1 MKKQTNTSPA
11 RTLNAVAA
19 ILTATFAST
28 AMATNFWWTGKESRN
43 YGTES
48 NWALNNTG
56 TSVAASIP
64 GSSDAVR
71 FMAMNGSTSV
81 FSDRFKNDGYIVEF
95 DGAYTTGYQF
105 FFNTSGAKVTFKG
118 TAGNAAFTYS
128 RDAYNKNA
136 VAGIGDGTDST
147 LRIEDMTYTH
157 SYTNLVLGWT
167 DAHKGGLEIA
177 SGAKV
182 VVPTTAKFHD
192 GIRIKRGYITV
203 DGGEINAPNSIIQV
217 ARYDANDKT
226 ANSSVVGAFTNLN
239 GTVTCKQFIV
249 GAADIDTT
257 NDRDNYAEFY
267 QNGGTLAV
275 SGNIVVAQGNRT
287 MTSGKFIMDGGK
299 VTTAATL
306 YVGDTGLNCAT
317 GTAHLVVNNGEIGC
331 KAMHIGKQ
339 SQGVVDIY
347 GGTVI
352 CTNEC
357 MLSSKTTYNATQA
370 GYIESDAEMTP
381 TLNLLG
387 GVLQSPKMYSA
398 STNSY
403 ATVFFNGGTLREG
416 ANNANLIE
424 NSARLHVKVG
434 AKGGTIDTNGYTAKL
449 HKTLETGVDAGTD
462 GGMTFTGGGTLALQS
477 TASLAYTGDTKVSSD
492 TTLSVTDKS
501 KVDLDKFICLVNS
514 KPEENGH
521 AILTTTG
528 NDVFTAADL
537 AKIRLV
543 DGIHSAASVR
553 LKLSAD
559 NKSILCKRS
568 NGLIIS
574 FH

>member
-1 MKKQTNTSPA
+1 MKRQTNTSPA

-28 AMATNFWWTGKESRN
+28 AMAANFWWTGKDSRN
-43 YGTES
+43 YGTAS

-81 FSDRFKNDGYIVEF
+81 FSDRFKNDGYIVAF

-105 FFNTSGAKVTFKG
+105 FFNTSGAKVTWRG
-118 TAGNAAFTYS
+118 MTGNAAFTYQ
-128 RDAYNKNA
+128 RNAYNTNA
-136 VAGIGDGTDST
+136 KIGIGDGTDSY
-147 LRIEDMTYTH
+147 LRLENMTFTH

-167 DAHKGGLEIA
+167 KANKGGLEIA

-182 VVPTTAKFHD
+182 IVPTTAKFHD

-203 DGGEINAPNSIIQV
+203 DGGEIDAPNSNIQV
-217 ARYDANDKT
+217 AMYNAGNADAD
-226 ANSSVVGAFTNLN
+226 SSVVGAFTNLN
-239 GTVTCKQFIV
+239 GTVTCKEFIV
-249 GAADIDTT
+249 GAGDTI
-257 NDRDNYAEFY
+257 NNRDNYAEFY
-267 QNGGTLAV
+267 QNGGTLAA
-275 SGNIVVAQGNRT
+275 SGNIVVAQGTRT
-287 MTSGKFIMDGGK
+287 RTSGKFIMDGGK

-347 GGTVI
+347 GGTII

-357 MLSSKTTYNATQA
+357 MLSNKTEYKTTQA
-370 GYIESDAEMTP
+370 AVYIESDAEMTP

-387 GVLQSPKMYSA
+387 GVLETPKMYSA

-416 ANNANLIE
+416 ANNAKLIE
-424 NSARLHVKVG
+424 NSERLHVRVG
-434 AKGGTIDTNGYTAKL
+434 AKGGTIDTNGYTAQL

-543 DGIHSAASVR
+543 DGMHSAASVR

-559 NKSILCKRS
+559 NKSILCKRCI
-568 NGLIIS
+568 GMIIS

>member
-501 KVDLDKFICLVNS
+501 KVNLDKFICLVNS

>member
-1 MKKQTNTSPA
+1 MKKRSSIQCRVLAAMFAVSFA
-11 RTLNAVAA
+11 NA
-19 ILTATFAST
+19 
-28 AMATNFWWTGKESRN
+28 AMAESYWWTGADAEDRSFGN
-43 YGTES
+43 PA
-48 NWALNNTG
+48 NWRIKNATTG
-56 TSVAASIP
+56 SVATSVP
-64 GSSDAVR
+64 GSGDHVR
-71 FMAMNGSTSV
+71 FMATNGTTSV

-95 DGAYTTGYQF
+95 NNAYTTGNQL

-128 RDAYNKNA
+128 RGDYNKNA
-136 VAGIGDGTDST
+136 LAGIGDGTDST

-167 DAHKGGLEIA
+167 AAHKGGLEIA

-182 VVPTTAKFHD
+182 IVPTTAKFHD

-203 DGGEINAPNSIIQV
+203 DGGEIDAPNSNIQV
-217 ARYDANDKT
+217 ARYDANDKK

-239 GTVTCKQFIV
+239 GTVTCKEFIV
-249 GAADIDTT
+249 GAVDNT
-257 NDRDNYAEFY
+257 NNRDNYAEFY
-267 QNGGTLAV
+267 QNGGTLAA
-275 SGNIVVAQGNRT
+275 SGNIVVAQGSRT
-287 MTSGKFIMDGGK
+287 RTSGKFIMDGGK
-299 VTTAATL
+299 VTTALTL

-357 MLSSKTTYNATQA
+357 MLSGKTEYKTAV
-370 GYIESDAEMTP
+370 YIESDAEMTP

-416 ANNANLIE
+416 GNNANLIE

-501 KVDLDKFICLVNS
+501 KVNLDKFVCLVNS
-514 KPEENGH
+514 KPEGNGH

-528 NDVFTAADL
+528 SDAFTATDL
-537 AKIRLV
+537 ARIRLA
-543 DGIHSAASVR
+543 DGRYPASSVR
-553 LKLSAD
+553 LKLSSD
-559 NKSILCKRS
+559 GKSILCKS
-568 NGLIIS
+568 VEGLTVT
-574 FH
+574 FY

>member
-1 MKKQTNTSPA
+1 MKRQTNTSPA

-28 AMATNFWWTGKESRN
+28 AMAANFWWTGKDSRN
-43 YGTES
+43 YGTPS

-56 TSVAASIP
+56 TSVAASVP
-64 GSSDAVR
+64 GSNDAVR
-71 FMAMNGSTSV
+71 FMAMNGTTSV
-81 FSDRFKNDGYIVEF
+81 FSDRFKNDGYIAEF
-95 DGAYTTGYQF
+95 DNAYTMGYQL
-105 FFNTSGAKVTFKG
+105 FFNTSGAKVTWRG
-118 TAGNAAFTYS
+118 MTGNAAFTYQ
-128 RDAYNKNA
+128 RNAYNTNA
-136 VAGIGDGTDST
+136 KIGIGDGTDSY
-147 LRIEDMTYTH
+147 LRLENMTFTH

-167 DAHKGGLEIA
+167 AANKGGLEIA

-182 VVPTTAKFHD
+182 IVPTTANFHD

-203 DGGEINAPNSIIQV
+203 DGGEIDAPNSNIQV
-217 ARYDANDKT
+217 AMYNAGNAN

-249 GAADIDTT
+249 GAGDTT
-257 NDRDNYAEFY
+257 NNRDNYAEFY
-267 QNGGTLAV
+267 QNGGTLAA

-287 MTSGKFIMDGGK
+287 RTSGKFIMDGGK

-357 MLSSKTTYNATQA
+357 MLSNKTTYNETQA
-370 GYIESDAEMTP
+370 VYIESDAEMTP

-543 DGIHSAASVR
+543 DGMHSAASVR

-559 NKSILCKRS
+559 NKSILCKRCM
-568 NGLIIS
+568 GMIIS
-574 FH
+574 FY

>member
-1 MKKQTNTSPA
+1 MKKRSSIQSCVLA
-11 RTLNAVAA
+11 AMFAVSFANA
-19 ILTATFAST
+19 
-28 AMATNFWWTGKESRN
+28 AMAANYWWTGKDSRDW
-43 YGTES
+43 GTKG

-71 FMAMNGSTSV
+71 FMAMNGTTSV

-95 DGAYTTGYQF
+95 DGAYTMGYQF
-105 FFNTSGAKVTFKG
+105 FFNTSGAKVTWRG
-118 TAGNAAFTYS
+118 MTGNAAFTYQ
-128 RDAYNKNA
+128 RNAYNSNA
-136 VAGIGDGTDST
+136 KIGIGDGTDSY
-147 LRIEDMTYTH
+147 LRLENMTFTH

-167 DAHKGGLEIA
+167 AANKGGLEIA

-182 VVPTTAKFHD
+182 IVPTTANFHD

-203 DGGEINAPNSIIQV
+203 DGGEIDAPNSNIQV
-217 ARYDANDKT
+217 AMYNAGNAN

-249 GAADIDTT
+249 GAADTT

-275 SGNIVVAQGNRT
+275 SGNIVIAQGNRT
-287 MTSGKFIMDGGK
+287 RTSGKFIMDGGK

-317 GTAHLVVNNGEIGC
+317 GTAHLVINNGEIGC
-331 KAMHIGKQ
+331 KALRIGKQ
-339 SQGVVDIY
+339 SQGVVDVY

-357 MLSSKTTYNATQA
+357 ILSNKTEYNTTQA
-370 GYIESDAEMTP
+370 AVYIESDAEMMP

-387 GVLQSPKMYSA
+387 GVLETPKMYSA
-398 STNSY
+398 SANSY

-416 ANNANLIE
+416 KNNANLIE
-424 NSARLHVKVG
+424 DSEHLHVRVG

-462 GGMTFTGGGTLALQS
+462 GGMTFTGGGMLALQS

-501 KVDLDKFICLVNS
+501 KVDLDKFVCLVNS
-514 KPEENGH
+514 KPEGNGH

-528 NDVFTAADL
+528 SDVFTAADL

-543 DGIHSAASVR
+543 DGMHSAASVR

-559 NKSILCKRS
+559 NKSILCKS
-568 NGLIIS
+568 CMGMIIS

>member
-1 MKKQTNTSPA
+1 MKKQTIA
-11 RTLNAVAA
+11 RSVTALNIVAA
-19 ILTATFAST
+19 IIAATFAST
-28 AMATNFWWTGKESRN
+28 AMAGNFWWTGKDNRN
-43 YGTES
+43 YGTAS
-48 NWALNNTG
+48 NWASNNTG
-56 TSVAASIP
+56 TYVATSIP

-71 FMAMNGSTSV
+71 FMAMNSTTSV

-95 DGAYTTGYQF
+95 NGAYTVGYQF
-105 FFNTSGAKVTFKG
+105 FFNTSGAKVTWSG
-118 TAGNAAFTYS
+118 MTGNAAFTYQ
-128 RDAYNKNA
+128 RNEYNSNA
-136 VAGIGDGTDST
+136 KIGIGDGTDSY
-147 LRIEDMTYTH
+147 LRLENMTFTH

-203 DGGEINAPNSIIQV
+203 DGGEIDAPNSIIQV
-217 ARYDANDKT
+217 AMYNAGNAN

-249 GAADIDTT
+249 GAADTT

-275 SGNIVVAQGNRT
+275 SGNIVIAQGNRT
-287 MTSGKFIMDGGK
+287 RTSGKFIMDGGK

-306 YVGDTGLNCAT
+306 YVGDIGLNCAT

-331 KAMHIGKQ
+331 RAMHIGKQ

-352 CTNEC
+352 CTKEC
-357 MLSSKTTYNATQA
+357 MLSNKTTYNETQA
-370 GYIESDAEMTP
+370 VYIESDAEMMP

-416 ANNANLIE
+416 ADNANLIE

-434 AKGGTIDTNGYTAKL
+434 AKGGTIDTNGLTTKL
-449 HKTLETGVDAGTD
+449 SKTIETGVDAGTD

-528 NDVFTAADL
+528 SDVFTAADL

-543 DGIHSAASVR
+543 DGMHSAASVR

-559 NKSILCKRS
+559 NKSILCKS
-568 NGLIIS
+568 CMGMIIS

>member
-1 MKKQTNTSPA
+1 MKRQTNTSPA

-28 AMATNFWWTGKESRN
+28 AMAANFWWTGKDSRN
-43 YGTES
+43 YGTPS

-64 GSSDAVR
+64 GSNDAVR
-71 FMAMNGSTSV
+71 FMAMNGTTSV

-95 DGAYTTGYQF
+95 DNAYTMGYQL

-128 RDAYNKNA
+128 RGDYNKNA
-136 VAGIGDGTDST
+136 VMGIGDTTDST

-167 DAHKGGLEIA
+167 AAHKGGLEIA

-192 GIRIKRGYITV
+192 GIRIKRGYIAV
-203 DGGEINAPNSIIQV
+203 DGGEIDAPNSIIQV

-249 GAADIDTT
+249 GAADTT

-267 QNGGTLAV
+267 QNGGTLAA
-275 SGNIVVAQGNRT
+275 SGNIVVAQGSRT
-287 MTSGKFIMDGGK
+287 RTSGKFIMDGGK

-357 MLSSKTTYNATQA
+357 MLSNRTTYNATQA
-370 GYIESDAEMTP
+370 VYIESDAEMTP

>member
-1 MKKQTNTSPA
+1 MKKQTTA
-11 RTLNAVAA
+11 RSVAALNAVAA

-28 AMATNFWWTGKESRN
+28 AMAASYYWTGKDNRN
-43 YGTES
+43 YGIAS
-48 NWALNNTG
+48 NWSTSNNG
-56 TSVAASIP
+56 TTVATAVPSK
-64 GSSDAVR
+64 SDDSVR
-71 FMAMNGSTSV
+71 FMAMNGTTSV
-81 FSDRFKNDGYIVEF
+81 FSDRFKKDGYIVEF
-95 DGAYTTGYQF
+95 DGAYTMGYQF
-105 FFNTSGAKVTFKG
+105 FFNTSGAKVTWRG
-118 TAGNAAFTYS
+118 TTGNAAFTYS
-128 RDAYNKNA
+128 RGDYNKSA
-136 VAGIGDGTDST
+136 LAGIGDGTDST
-147 LRIEDMTYTH
+147 LRIEDITYTH

-167 DAHKGGLEIA
+167 AAHKGGLEIA

-217 ARYDANDKT
+217 AMYNAGNKDAD
-226 ANSSVVGAFTNLN
+226 SSVVGAFTNLN
-239 GTVTCKQFIV
+239 GTVTCKEFIV
-249 GAADIDTT
+249 GAPDTT
-257 NDRDNYAEFY
+257 NDRNNYAEFY
-267 QNGGTLAV
+267 QNGGTLAA
-275 SGNIVVAQGNRT
+275 SGKIVVAQGSRT
-287 MTSGKFIMDGGK
+287 RTSGKFIMDGGK
-299 VTTAATL
+299 VTTALTL

-357 MLSSKTTYNATQA
+357 MLSNKTEYKTTQA
-370 GYIESDAEMTP
+370 AVYIESDAEMMP

-387 GVLQSPKMYSA
+387 GVLETPKMYSA

-416 ANNANLIE
+416 ANNRNLIE

-449 HKTLETGVDAGTD
+449 HKTLESGIDGGTD
-462 GGMTFTGGGTLALQS
+462 GGMTFMGGGTLALQS

-537 AKIRLV
+537 AKIRLA
-543 DGIHSAASVR
+543 DGVYSASSVR

-559 NKSILCKRS
+559 NKSILCKRWM
-568 NGLIIS
+568 GLIIS

>member
-1 MKKQTNTSPA
+1 MKKRSSIQSCVLA
-11 RTLNAVAA
+11 AMFAVSFANA
-19 ILTATFAST
+19 
-28 AMATNFWWTGKESRN
+28 AMAANYWWTGKDSRDW
-43 YGTES
+43 GTKG
-48 NWALNNTG
+48 NWASNNTG

-71 FMAMNGSTSV
+71 FMAMNGTTSV

-95 DGAYTTGYQF
+95 DGAYTMGYQF
-105 FFNTSGAKVTFKG
+105 FFNTSGAKVTWRG
-118 TAGNAAFTYS
+118 MTGNAAFTYQ
-128 RDAYNKNA
+128 RNAYNSNA
-136 VAGIGDGTDST
+136 KIGIGDGTDSY
-147 LRIEDMTYTH
+147 LRLENMTFTH

-167 DAHKGGLEIA
+167 AANKGGLEIA

-182 VVPTTAKFHD
+182 IVPTTANFHD

-203 DGGEINAPNSIIQV
+203 DGGEIDAPNSNIQV
-217 ARYDANDKT
+217 AMYNAGNAN

-249 GAADIDTT
+249 GAADTT

-275 SGNIVVAQGNRT
+275 SGNIVIAQGNRT
-287 MTSGKFIMDGGK
+287 RTSGKFIMDGGK

-317 GTAHLVVNNGEIGC
+317 GTAHLVINNGEIGC
-331 KAMHIGKQ
+331 KALRIGKQ
-339 SQGVVDIY
+339 SQGVVDVY

-357 MLSSKTTYNATQA
+357 ILSNKTEYNTTQA
-370 GYIESDAEMTP
+370 AVYIESDAEMMP

-387 GVLQSPKMYSA
+387 GVLETPKMYSA
-398 STNSY
+398 SANSY

-416 ANNANLIE
+416 KNNANLIE
-424 NSARLHVKVG
+424 DSEHLHVRVG

-501 KVDLDKFICLVNS
+501 KVDLDKFVCLVNS
-514 KPEENGH
+514 KPEGNGH

-528 NDVFTAADL
+528 SDVFTAADL

-543 DGIHSAASVR
+543 DGMHSAASVR

-559 NKSILCKRS
+559 NKSILCKS
-568 NGLIIS
+568 CMGMIIS

>member
-1 MKKQTNTSPA
+1 MKRQTNTSPA

-28 AMATNFWWTGKESRN
+28 AMAANFWWTGKESRN
-43 YGTES
+43 YGTAS
-48 NWALNNTG
+48 NWASNNTG

-64 GSSDAVR
+64 GSNDAVR
-71 FMAMNGSTSV
+71 FMAMNKTTSV
-81 FSDRFKNDGYIVEF
+81 FSDRFKNDGYIVWF

-105 FFNTSGAKVTFKG
+105 FFNTSGAKVTWRG
-118 TAGNAAFTYS
+118 TTTGNAAFTYQ
-128 RDAYNKNA
+128 RDAYSQDAKI
-136 VAGIGDGTDST
+136 GIGDGTDSY
-147 LRIEDMTYTH
+147 LRLENMTFTH

-167 DAHKGGLEIA
+167 AAHKGGLEIA

-182 VVPTTAKFHD
+182 IVPTTAKFHD

-203 DGGEINAPNSIIQV
+203 DGGEINAPNSNIQV
-217 ARYDANDKT
+217 AMYNAGNANAD
-226 ANSSVVGAFTNLN
+226 SSVVGAFTNLN

-249 GAADIDTT
+249 GAADTT

-267 QNGGTLAV
+267 QNGGTLAA
-275 SGNIVVAQGNRT
+275 SDNIVIAQGNRT
-287 MTSGKFIMDGGK
+287 RTSGKFIMDGGK
-299 VTTAATL
+299 VTTAETL

-317 GTAHLVVNNGEIGC
+317 GTAHLVINNGEIGC
-331 KAMHIGKQ
+331 KALRIGKQ

-347 GGTVI
+347 GGTII

-357 MLSSKTTYNATQA
+357 FLSNKTEYKTTQA
-370 GYIESDAEMTP
+370 VYIESDAEMTP

-387 GVLQSPKMYSA
+387 GVLETPKMYSA

-416 ANNANLIE
+416 GNNANLIE
-424 NSARLHVKVG
+424 NSARLHVRVG

-543 DGIHSAASVR
+543 DGIHSASSVR

>member
-28 AMATNFWWTGKESRN
+28 AMAANFWWTGKDSRN
-43 YGTES
+43 YGTAS

-64 GSSDAVR
+64 GSNDAVR
-71 FMAMNGSTSV
+71 FMAMNGTTSV

-95 DGAYTTGYQF
+95 DNAYTMGYQL

-128 RDAYNKNA
+128 RGDYNKNA
-136 VAGIGDGTDST
+136 VMGIGDTTDST

-167 DAHKGGLEIA
+167 AAHKGGLEIA

-203 DGGEINAPNSIIQV
+203 DGGEIDAPNSIIQV

-249 GAADIDTT
+249 GAADTT

-267 QNGGTLAV
+267 QNGGTLAA
-275 SGNIVVAQGNRT
+275 SGNIVVAQGSRT
-287 MTSGKFIMDGGK
+287 RTSGKFIMDGGK

-357 MLSSKTTYNATQA
+357 MLSNKTTYNATQA
-370 GYIESDAEMTP
+370 VYIESDAEMTP

>member
-1 MKKQTNTSPA
+1 MNLLHEKS
-11 RTLNAVAA
+11 RHIIAA
-19 ILTATFAST
+19 IFAATFAGTS
-28 AMATNFWWTGKESRN
+28 MAASYWWTGAEGRLFRKVN
-43 YGTES
+43 
-48 NWALNNTG
+48 NWRKDNATTG
-56 TSVAASIP
+56 SVPTTIP
-64 GSSDAVR
+64 GSDDAVR
-71 FMAMNGSTSV
+71 FMAKSGSTLV
-81 FSDRFKNDGYIVEF
+81 FDDRFKSDDYIVEF
-95 DGAYTTGYQF
+95 DGAYTMGYQF
-105 FFNTSGAKVTFKG
+105 FFNTSGAKVTWRG
-118 TAGNAAFTYS
+118 TTGNAAFTYQRNAYS
-128 RDAYNKNA
+128 SDAKI
-136 VAGIGDGTDST
+136 GIGDVTDSY
-147 LRIEDMTYTH
+147 LRLENMTFTH

-167 DAHKGGLEIA
+167 KANKGGLEIA

-182 VVPTTAKFHD
+182 IVPTTAKFHD

-203 DGGEINAPNSIIQV
+203 DGGEIDAPNSNIQV
-217 ARYDANDKT
+217 AMYNAGNADAD
-226 ANSSVVGAFTNLN
+226 SSVVGAFTNLN
-239 GTVTCKQFIV
+239 GTVTCKEFIV
-249 GAADIDTT
+249 GATDTT
-257 NDRDNYAEFY
+257 NNRDNYAEFY
-267 QNGGTLAV
+267 QNGGTLAA
-275 SGNIVVAQGNRT
+275 SGNIVVAQGTRT
-287 MTSGKFIMDGGK
+287 RTSGKFIMDGGK

-357 MLSSKTTYNATQA
+357 MLSYKTTYNATQA
-370 GYIESDAEMTP
+370 VYIESDAEMTP

-416 ANNANLIE
+416 ANNMNLIE

-449 HKTLETGVDAGTD
+449 HKTLESGIDGGTD
-462 GGMTFTGGGTLALQS
+462 GGMTFMGGGTLALQS

-501 KVDLDKFICLVNS
+501 KVDLDKFVCLVNS

-528 NDVFTAADL
+528 SDAFTAADL

-543 DGIHSAASVR
+543 DGMHSAASVR

>member
-1 MKKQTNTSPA
+1 MKKRSSIQSRVLA
-11 RTLNAVAA
+11 AMFAVSFANA
-19 ILTATFAST
+19 
-28 AMATNFWWTGKESRN
+28 AMAANYWWTGKDSRDW
-43 YGTES
+43 GTKG

-56 TSVAASIP
+56 TSVAAYIP

-71 FMAMNGSTSV
+71 FMAMNSTTSV

-95 DGAYTTGYQF
+95 DGAYTMGYQF
-105 FFNTSGAKVTFKG
+105 FFNTSGAKVTWRG
-118 TAGNAAFTYS
+118 MTGNAAFTYQ
-128 RDAYNKNA
+128 RDAYSSNA
-136 VAGIGDGTDST
+136 KIGIGDGTDSY
-147 LRIEDMTYTH
+147 LRLENMTFTH

-167 DAHKGGLEIA
+167 AANKGGLEIA

-182 VVPTTAKFHD
+182 IVPTTANFHD

-203 DGGEINAPNSIIQV
+203 DGGEIDAPNSNIQV
-217 ARYDANDKT
+217 ARYDAGNAN

-249 GAADIDTT
+249 GAGDTT
-257 NDRDNYAEFY
+257 NNRDNYAEFY
-267 QNGGTLAV
+267 QNGGTLAA

-287 MTSGKFIMDGGK
+287 RTSGKFIMDGGK

-317 GTAHLVVNNGEIGC
+317 GTAHLVINNGEIGC

-357 MLSSKTTYNATQA
+357 MLSSRTTYNTTQA
-370 GYIESDAEMTP
+370 VYIKSDAEMTP

-387 GVLQSPKMYSA
+387 GVLETPKMYSA

-543 DGIHSAASVR
+543 DGMHSAASVR
-553 LKLSAD
+553 LKLSSD

>member
-1 MKKQTNTSPA
+1 MKKRSSIQSRVLA
-11 RTLNAVAA
+11 AMFAVSFANA
-19 ILTATFAST
+19 
-28 AMATNFWWTGKESRN
+28 AMAANYWWTGKDSRDW
-43 YGTES
+43 GTKG
-48 NWALNNTG
+48 NWASNNTG
-56 TSVAASIP
+56 TPVATSIP

-71 FMAMNGSTSV
+71 FMAMNSTTSV

-105 FFNTSGAKVTFKG
+105 FFNTSGAKVTWRG
-118 TAGNAAFTYS
+118 MTGNAAFTYQ
-128 RDAYNKNA
+128 RNAYSLNA
-136 VAGIGDGTDST
+136 KIGIGDGTDSY
-147 LRIEDMTYTH
+147 LRLENMTFTH

-167 DAHKGGLEIA
+167 AANKGGLEIA

-182 VVPTTAKFHD
+182 IVPTTANFHD

-203 DGGEINAPNSIIQV
+203 DGGEIDAPNSNIQV
-217 ARYDANDKT
+217 AMYNAGNAN

-239 GTVTCKQFIV
+239 GTVTCNQFIV
-249 GAADIDTT
+249 GAADTT

-267 QNGGTLAV
+267 QNGGTLAA

-287 MTSGKFIMDGGK
+287 RTSGKFIMNGGK

-357 MLSSKTTYNATQA
+357 MLSNKTTYNATQA
-370 GYIESDAEMTP
+370 VYIESDAEMTP

-501 KVDLDKFICLVNS
+501 KVDLDKFICLVNF

-543 DGIHSAASVR
+543 DGMHSAASVR
-553 LKLSAD
+553 LKLSSD

>member
-1 MKKQTNTSPA
+1 MKKQTIAQSVTA
-11 RTLNAVAA
+11 LNAVAA

-28 AMATNFWWTGKESRN
+28 AMAANFWWTGKDSRD
-43 YGTES
+43 YGTAS
-48 NWALNNTG
+48 NWASNNTG

-95 DGAYTTGYQF
+95 DGAYTMGYQF
-105 FFNTSGAKVTFKG
+105 FFNTSGAKVTWRG
-118 TAGNAAFTYS
+118 MTGNAAFTYQ
-128 RDAYNKNA
+128 RNAYDSNA
-136 VAGIGDGTDST
+136 KIGIGDGTDSY
-147 LRIEDMTYTH
+147 LRLENMTFTH

-167 DAHKGGLEIA
+167 AAHKGGLEIA

-217 ARYDANDKT
+217 AMYNAGNAN

-249 GAADIDTT
+249 GAGDTT
-257 NDRDNYAEFY
+257 NNRDNYAEFY
-267 QNGGTLAV
+267 QNGGTLAA

-287 MTSGKFIMDGGK
+287 RTSGKFIMDGGK

-357 MLSSKTTYNATQA
+357 MLSNKTTYNETQA
-370 GYIESDAEMTP
+370 VYIESDAEMTP

-543 DGIHSAASVR
+543 DGMHSAASVR

-559 NKSILCKRS
+559 NKSILCKS
-568 NGLIIS
+568 CKGMIIS

>member
-1 MKKQTNTSPA
+1 MKKRSSIQSRVLA
-11 RTLNAVAA
+11 AMFAVSFANA
-19 ILTATFAST
+19 
-28 AMATNFWWTGKESRN
+28 AMAANYWWTGKDSRDW
-43 YGTES
+43 GTKG

-56 TSVAASIP
+56 TSVAAYIP

-71 FMAMNGSTSV
+71 FMAMNSTTSV

-95 DGAYTTGYQF
+95 DGAYTMGYQF
-105 FFNTSGAKVTFKG
+105 FFNTSGAKVTWRG
-118 TAGNAAFTYS
+118 MTGNAAFTYQ
-128 RDAYNKNA
+128 RDAYSSNA
-136 VAGIGDGTDST
+136 KIGIGDGTDSY
-147 LRIEDMTYTH
+147 LRLENMTFTH

-167 DAHKGGLEIA
+167 AANKGGLEIA

-182 VVPTTAKFHD
+182 IVPTTANFHD

-203 DGGEINAPNSIIQV
+203 DGGEIDAPNSNIQV
-217 ARYDANDKT
+217 ARYDAGNAN

-249 GAADIDTT
+249 GAGDTT
-257 NDRDNYAEFY
+257 NNRDNYAEFY
-267 QNGGTLAV
+267 QNGGTLAA

-287 MTSGKFIMDGGK
+287 RTSGKFIMDGGK

-317 GTAHLVVNNGEIGC
+317 GTAHLVINNGEIGC

-357 MLSSKTTYNATQA
+357 MLSSRTTYNTTQA
-370 GYIESDAEMTP
+370 VYIKSDAEMTP

-387 GVLQSPKMYSA
+387 GVLETPKMYSA

-416 ANNANLIE
+416 ANNANLI
-424 NSARLHVKVG
+424 
-434 AKGGTIDTNGYTAKL
+434 
-449 HKTLETGVDAGTD
+449 
-462 GGMTFTGGGTLALQS
+462 
-477 TASLAYTGDTKVSSD
+477 
-492 TTLSVTDKS
+492 
-501 KVDLDKFICLVNS
+501 
-514 KPEENGH
+514 
-521 AILTTTG
+521 
-528 NDVFTAADL
+528 
-537 AKIRLV
+537 
-543 DGIHSAASVR
+543 
-553 LKLSAD
+553 
-559 NKSILCKRS
+559 
-568 NGLIIS
+568 
-574 FH
+574 

>member
-1 MKKQTNTSPA
+1 
-11 RTLNAVAA
+11 
-19 ILTATFAST
+19 
-28 AMATNFWWTGKESRN
+28 
-43 YGTES
+43 
-48 NWALNNTG
+48 
-56 TSVAASIP
+56 
-64 GSSDAVR
+64 
-71 FMAMNGSTSV
+71 
-81 FSDRFKNDGYIVEF
+81 
-95 DGAYTTGYQF
+95 
-105 FFNTSGAKVTFKG
+105 
-118 TAGNAAFTYS
+118 
-128 RDAYNKNA
+128 
-136 VAGIGDGTDST
+136 
-147 LRIEDMTYTH
+147 
-157 SYTNLVLGWT
+157 
-167 DAHKGGLEIA
+167 
-177 SGAKV
+177 
-182 VVPTTAKFHD
+182 
-192 GIRIKRGYITV
+192 
-203 DGGEINAPNSIIQV
+203 
-217 ARYDANDKT
+217 
-226 ANSSVVGAFTNLN
+226 
-239 GTVTCKQFIV
+239 
-249 GAADIDTT
+249 
-257 NDRDNYAEFY
+257 
-267 QNGGTLAV
+267 
-275 SGNIVVAQGNRT
+275 
-287 MTSGKFIMDGGK
+287 MDGGK

-306 YVGDTGLNCAT
+306 YVGDIGLNCAT

-357 MLSSKTTYNATQA
+357 ILSYKTIYNPTQA
-370 GYIESDAEMTP
+370 VYIESDAEMTP

-387 GVLQSPKMYSA
+387 GVLETPKMYSA

-416 ANNANLIE
+416 ENNAKLIE
-424 NSARLHVKVG
+424 NSERLHVRVG

-462 GGMTFTGGGTLALQS
+462 GGMTFMGGGTLALQS

-501 KVDLDKFICLVNS
+501 KVDLDKFICLANS
-514 KPEENGH
+514 RPEENGH

-543 DGIHSAASVR
+543 DGVYSASSVR
-553 LKLSAD
+553 LKLSPD

>member
-1 MKKQTNTSPA
+1 MKRQTNTSPA

-28 AMATNFWWTGKESRN
+28 AMAANFWWTGKDSRN
-43 YGTES
+43 YGTPS

-64 GSSDAVR
+64 GSNDAVR
-71 FMAMNGSTSV
+71 FMAMNGTTSV

-95 DGAYTTGYQF
+95 DNAYTMGYQL

-128 RDAYNKNA
+128 RGDYNKNA
-136 VAGIGDGTDST
+136 VMGIGDTTDST

-167 DAHKGGLEIA
+167 AAHKGGLEIA

-182 VVPTTAKFHD
+182 VVPTTAKVHD
-192 GIRIKRGYITV
+192 GIRIKRGYIAV
-203 DGGEINAPNSIIQV
+203 DGGEIDAPNSIIQV

-249 GAADIDTT
+249 GAADTT

-267 QNGGTLAV
+267 QNGGTLAA
-275 SGNIVVAQGNRT
+275 SGNIVVAQGSRT
-287 MTSGKFIMDGGK
+287 RTSGKFIMDGGK

-352 CTNEC
+352 CTHEC
-357 MLSSKTTYNATQA
+357 MLSNKTTYNETQA
-370 GYIESDAEMTP
+370 VYIESDAEMTP

>member
-1 MKKQTNTSPA
+1 MKKRSSIQSRVLA
-11 RTLNAVAA
+11 AMFAVSFANA
-19 ILTATFAST
+19 
-28 AMATNFWWTGKESRN
+28 AMAANFWWTGKDSRD
-43 YGTES
+43 YGTAS
-48 NWALNNTG
+48 NWASNNTG

-95 DGAYTTGYQF
+95 DGAYTMGYQF
-105 FFNTSGAKVTFKG
+105 FFNTSGAKVTWRG
-118 TAGNAAFTYS
+118 MTGNAAFTYQ
-128 RDAYNKNA
+128 RNAYNSNA
-136 VAGIGDGTDST
+136 KIGIGDGTDSY
-147 LRIEDMTYTH
+147 LRLENMTFTH

-167 DAHKGGLEIA
+167 AANKGGLEIA
-177 SGAKV
+177 CGAKV
-182 VVPTTAKFHD
+182 IVPTTENFHD

-203 DGGEINAPNSIIQV
+203 DGGEIDAPNSNIQV
-217 ARYDANDKT
+217 AMYNAGNAN

-249 GAADIDTT
+249 GAADTT

-275 SGNIVVAQGNRT
+275 SGNIVIAQGNRT
-287 MTSGKFIMDGGK
+287 RTSGKFIMDGGK

-317 GTAHLVVNNGEIGC
+317 GTAHLVINNGEIGC
-331 KAMHIGKQ
+331 RVLRIGKQ
-339 SQGVVDIY
+339 SQGVVDVY
-347 GGTVI
+347 GGTII

-357 MLSSKTTYNATQA
+357 ILSYKTEYNTTQA
-370 GYIESDAEMTP
+370 AVYIESDAEMMP

-387 GVLQSPKMYSA
+387 GILETPKMYSA

-416 ANNANLIE
+416 ENNAKLIE
-424 NSARLHVKVG
+424 NSERLHVRVG

-501 KVDLDKFICLVNS
+501 KVDLDKFVCLVNS

-528 NDVFTAADL
+528 SDVFTAADL

-543 DGIHSAASVR
+543 DGMHSAASVR

-559 NKSILCKRS
+559 NKSILCKSRM
-568 NGLIIS
+568 GMIIS